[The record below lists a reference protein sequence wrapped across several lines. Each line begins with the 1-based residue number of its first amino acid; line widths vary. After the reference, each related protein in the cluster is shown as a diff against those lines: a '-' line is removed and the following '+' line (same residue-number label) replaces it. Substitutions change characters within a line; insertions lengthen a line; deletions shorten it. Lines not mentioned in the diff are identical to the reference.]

1 MDREVYER
9 MAQHDASHWWYVA
22 RRKILSDLITR
33 KIKPPKGASI
43 LEIGCG
49 TGHNF
54 AMLGSFGHVDAIEI
68 DEGARDVAQGRLG
81 RPILTAPLPS
91 LDGIAD
97 ASYDMIALLDVLEH
111 IGEDEASLASIRK
124 KLKPGG
130 RLLLTVPANP
140 WMWSAHD
147 LAHHHQRRYTIA
159 SLQAV
164 VRKAGF
170 KVELMSHFN
179 SLLFP
184 VAAVMRLIGKATGK
198 TESDDKMPSAG
209 VNAILERVFRIERH
223 LVGRVSLPAGV
234 SIVAILS

>member
-33 KIKPPKGASI
+33 EIKPPKGARI
-43 LEIGCG
+43 LEVGCG

-54 AMLGSFGHVDAIEI
+54 GMLGSFGHVDAIEI
-68 DEGARDVAQGRLG
+68 DEGAREVAEGRLG
-81 RPILTAPLPS
+81 RPILTAPLPG
-91 LDGIAD
+91 LDGIED

-164 VRKAGF
+164 VRKAGL
-170 KVELMSHFN
+170 KVELMTHFN

-209 VNAILERVFRIERH
+209 VNAVLERVFRIERH
-223 LVGRVSLPAGV
+223 LVGRVPLPAGV
-234 SIVAILS
+234 SIIAILS

>member
-22 RRKILSDLITR
+22 RRKILSDLIAR
-33 KIKPPKGASI
+33 EIKPPKGARI

-54 AMLGSFGHVDAIEI
+54 GMLGSFGHVDAIEI
-68 DEGARDVAQGRLG
+68 DEGAREVAQGRLG

-97 ASYDMIALLDVLEH
+97 ASYDIIALLDVLEH

-164 VRKAGF
+164 VRKAGL

-198 TESDDKMPSAG
+198 TESDDRMPSAG

-223 LVGRVSLPAGV
+223 LVGRVPLPAGV